1 MNYTDTEPVL
11 IGLTGGIASGKST
24 VVQYLRQA
32 GFSVIDADKLGHKVL
47 EPGNHG
53 YNKVVEIFGN
63 GILNS
68 DNTLNRPVLGRIV
81 FGDPEKL
88 KQLNEI
94 SHPIIEDM
102 IQKEFRKLASVSIG
116 GVVFLEAAL
125 LIEAN
130 WYKVCRLIWVVTLE
144 PSVAIKRLQERDGLS
159 QKEAQSRLETQLTPV
174 ERLTYA
180 DVVLQND
187 GSQEELFSLTQK
199 ELQRLKQSRS
209 DNFS

>member
-1 MNYTDTEPVL
+1 MNSPDTEPVL

-32 GFSVIDADKLGHKVL
+32 GFSVIDADKLGHTVL
-47 EPGNHG
+47 EPGNPG

-63 GILNS
+63 EILNPDS
-68 DNTLNRPVLGRIV
+68 TLNRPVLGRIV

-102 IQKEFRKLASVSIG
+102 IQKEFKKLASVSIG

-130 WYKVCRLIWVVTLE
+130 WHKVCQLIWVVTLE
-144 PSVAIKRLQERDGLS
+144 PAVAINRLQERDGLS
-159 QKEAQSRLETQLTPV
+159 QTEAQARLETQLTTE

-180 DVVLQND
+180 DVVLQNE
-187 GSQEELFSLTQK
+187 GSQEDLFSLTQQA
-199 ELQRLKQSRS
+199 LQKLKQSRS
-209 DNFS
+209 DNLF